1 MHAGGDLQLGGPR
14 VAEAHIRFGF
24 SDPTGSVVSVDLL
37 QEVSRPRVGPRFARL
52 DDGSFLLEWPRPNAD
67 RVEYQLL
74 LGYADGGSSTV
85 CDPENPLTA
94 PGPFGDRSVV
104 ELAGYAAPAWV
115 DVEPQTEGILRQV
128 SVRSRILHSDV
139 PVTIWEPAD
148 VSPEMALPIL
158 FAHDGPEYALY
169 SGLTR
174 MLDVAY
180 STGRIPPLR
189 AALVPPV
196 VDRNQI
202 YSASAA
208 YSRAFSHEIL
218 PGVEA
223 VAPTPHGRRARMG
236 MGASLGALAMLHIHR
251 TNPATFGA
259 LFLQSG
265 SFFRQRYDK
274 QESGF
279 VRFRRISRFV
289 GTVLVGSQWL
299 HPVRAVMTCG
309 TIEENL
315 ANNRAVARALKEQ
328 GYEVDLHVNRDGH
341 NWIAWRDTFD
351 PYLVDLLHEMWAG
364 RSDGALDVGGAERR
378 STEGL

>member
-1 MHAGGDLQLGGPR
+1 MHAGGDLRLDGPR
-14 VAEAHIRFGF
+14 VTDAHIAFRF
-24 SDPTGSVVSVDLL
+24 SDPSGSVVSVDLL

-52 DDGSFLLEWPRPNAD
+52 DDGSFYLDWPRPDAV
-67 RVEYQLL
+67 RVEYQLV
-74 LGYADGGSSTV
+74 LGYSDGGSATV
-85 CDPENPLTA
+85 SDPENRLTA

-104 ELAGYAAPAWV
+104 ELPGYAAPTWV
-115 DVEPQTEGILRQV
+115 DEEPQTEGVLREV
-128 SVRSRILHSDV
+128 SVRSRILRCDV
-139 PVTIWEPAD
+139 PITIWEPAD
-148 VSPEMALPIL
+148 ASPEEALPIL

-174 MLDVAY
+174 VLDVAY
-180 STGRIPPLR
+180 SRGRLPAMR

-196 VDRNQI
+196 VDRNQV

-223 VAPTPHGRRARMG
+223 VAPAPHGRRARMG

-309 TIEENL
+309 TIEENI
-315 ANNRAVARALKEQ
+315 ANNRAVARALKQQ
-328 GYEVDLHVNRDGH
+328 GYDIDIHVNRDGH

-351 PYLVDLLHEMWAG
+351 PYLVDLLREMWA
-364 RSDGALDVGGAERR
+364 ERDADPAFSAGDWR
-378 STEGL
+378 RTEDL

>member
-1 MHAGGDLQLGGPR
+1 VVFA
-14 VAEAHIRFGF
+14 F
-24 SDPTGSVVSVDLL
+24 SDPSGSAVSVDLL

-52 DDGSFLLEWPRPNAD
+52 DDGTFYLELPRPDAD
-67 RVEYQLL
+67 RIEYQLL
-74 LGYADGGSSTV
+74 LGYADGGSVTV
-85 CDPENPLTA
+85 SDPENPRTA

-104 ELAGYAAPAWV
+104 ELPGYAEPAWV
-115 DVEPQTEGILRQV
+115 GERPEREGVLREV
-128 SVRSRILHSDV
+128 SIRSRILRCDV
-139 PVTIWEPAD
+139 PVTIWEPPD
-148 VSPEMALPIL
+148 VSSQAPLPIL
-158 FAHDGPEYALY
+158 FAHDGPEYARY

-174 MLDVAY
+174 LLDVAY
-180 STGRIPPLR
+180 SSGRIPAMR

-223 VAPTPHGRRARMG
+223 VTPAPHGRRARLG
-236 MGASLGALAMLHIHR
+236 MGASLGALAMLHVHR

-315 ANNRAVARALKEQ
+315 ANNRAVARALKQQ
-328 GYEVDLHVNRDGH
+328 GYAVDLHVNRDGH
-341 NWIAWRDTFD
+341 NWVAWRDTFD
-351 PYLVDLLHEMWAG
+351 PYLVELLHEMWADRDADPAFSTAGGDG
-364 RSDGALDVGGAERR
+364 RR
-378 STEGL
+378 TEGL

>member
-1 MHAGGDLQLGGPR
+1 MQMGGELDVGGPE
-14 VAEAHIRFGF
+14 VSADSIVFSY
-24 SDPTGSVVSVDLL
+24 SDPTGEAATVDLL
-37 QEVSRPRVGPRFARL
+37 QEVRRPRVGPRFERL
-52 DDGSFLLEWPRPNAD
+52 DDGSFFLRWPRPDAD
-67 RVEYQLL
+67 RIEYQLL
-74 LGYADGGSSTV
+74 VGYLDGGSQTIT
-85 CDPENPLTA
+85 DPTNPVTA
-94 PGPFGDRSVV
+94 PGPFGDRSVI
-104 ELAGYAAPAWV
+104 ELPGYREPAWI
-115 DVEPQTEGILRQV
+115 DEKSGPGGSTREV
-128 SVRSRILHSDV
+128 SIRSRILRCEV
-139 PVTIWEPAD
+139 PVTIWEPPGVSAAD
-148 VSPEMALPIL
+148 SLPIL
-158 FAHDGPEYALY
+158 FAHDGPEYARY

-174 MLDVAY
+174 LLDVAY
-180 STGRIPPLR
+180 SESRIPLLR

-208 YSRAFSHEIL
+208 YSRAFSHEVL

-223 VAPTPHGRRARMG
+223 VAPAPHGRSSRIG

-265 SFFRQRYDK
+265 SFFRQRFDK

-289 GTVLVGSQWL
+289 GTILVGSQWL

-315 ANNRAVARALKEQ
+315 ANNRAVARALSQQ
-328 GYEVDLHVNRDGH
+328 GYEVDLKINRDGH

-351 PYLVDLLHEMWAG
+351 PYLVDLLNEMWGAG
-364 RSDGALDVGGAERR
+364 SAARSIH
-378 STEGL
+378 GL